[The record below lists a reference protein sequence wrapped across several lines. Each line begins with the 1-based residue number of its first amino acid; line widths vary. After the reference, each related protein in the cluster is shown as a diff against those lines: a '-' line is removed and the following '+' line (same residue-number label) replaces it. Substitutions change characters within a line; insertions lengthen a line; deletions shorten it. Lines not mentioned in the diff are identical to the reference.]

1 MQIKLQERLVLAHT
15 LADLAGT
22 VLRRYFRQPD
32 LPAET
37 KVGEVSAIVTIADQA
52 AEAAMVSTIRAQFP
66 QDGIIREEGA
76 DYPSQSG
83 YAWVLDPLDGTSAF
97 VRGLPT
103 FGILIGLVDSL
114 GTSLLGIADQPIL
127 AERWQGLWGETSLYQ
142 GQAIQNPYGHQSLP
156 ALDQACL
163 ASTTPLMFTT
173 PRQKAIAAHLQ
184 QTCRRTAF
192 GGDCYNYL
200 CLAAGKTAMPLL
212 ILEADMKYY
221 DFCALIPILQ
231 GAGASMTDWAGRPL
245 TPYSTEI
252 LAASNPGLHQ
262 LALQA
267 IASCPIPPGPDLSPE
282 CSLGTL
288 PIDQ

>member
-1 MQIKLQERLVLAHT
+1 MSTELQDRLALAHR

-22 VLRRYFRQPD
+22 VLRQYFRQPY

-37 KVGEVSAIVTIADQA
+37 KGEEVSAIVTLADQE
-52 AEAAMVSTIRAQFP
+52 AEDAMVAAIREQFP
-66 QDGIIREEGA
+66 LDGIIREEGA

-83 YAWVLDPLDGTSAF
+83 YAWVLDPIDGTSAF

-114 GTSLLGIADQPIL
+114 GTPLLGIADQPIL
-127 AERWQGLWGETSLYQ
+127 GERWQGLWGETSFYQ
-142 GQAIQNPYGHQSLP
+142 GQPIQNPYGHSSPL
-156 ALDQACL
+156 ALDQTCL

-173 PRQKAIAAHLQ
+173 PRQRAIAAHLQ
-184 QTCRRTAF
+184 NTCRRTAF

-231 GAGASMTDWAGRPL
+231 GAGASITDWAGRPL

-252 LAASNPGLHQ
+252 LAASNPSLHQ

-267 IASCPIPPGPDLSPE
+267 IARCPASQGPD
-282 CSLGTL
+282 
-288 PIDQ
+288 DD